1 MMKNLKKMME
11 ALRQLLKKGENPL
24 KKRNLNHQLRCK
36 RIFGRFRS
44 KKNGKHSF
52 SYI

>member
-24 KKRNLNHQLRCK
+24 KKRNLNHQLRIRKKTRIIKSQSVVIK
-36 RIFGRFRS
+36 R
-44 KKNGKHSF
+44 KKM
-52 SYI
+52 